1 MSCEAYAIKNIATGE
16 QFVTTNREV
25 SWKTVGFARLAF
37 ASHKGIRFDE
47 QNEWQI
53 VRLVEENKQ

>member
-16 QFVTTNREV
+16 QFVTSNSKAAWETAR
-25 SWKTVGFARLAF
+25 FAKLAF
-37 ASHKGIRFDE
+37 VAHKRIRYDE
-47 QNEWQI
+47 QNEWVI

>member
-16 QFVTTNREV
+16 QFVTSKCKAAWQTRA
-25 SWKTVGFARLAF
+25 FAKLAF
-37 ASHKGIRFDE
+37 VAHKGIRFDE
-47 QNEWQI
+47 QNEWEI

>member
-16 QFVTTNREV
+16 QFVTSNRKAAWETAV
-25 SWKTVGFARLAF
+25 FAKLAF
-37 ASHKGIRFDE
+37 AAHNGVRFDE
-47 QNEWQI
+47 QNEWEI